1 VLERV
6 GLVLVVPPA
15 QDVAA
20 AIAAVLDA
28 PR

>member
-1 VLERV
+1 V